1 MPSFGRDFKSDEQ
14 RKWSWLRS
22 EIKAGLGA
30 SETEFVALDAG
41 KIIKEAK
48 ARRNAHGR

>member
-1 MPSFGRDFKSDEQ
+1 MHVLKRDRGSEDH
-14 RKWSWLRS
+14 RKWSWLRA
-22 EIKAGLGA
+22 ELKPGLAA
-30 SETEFVALDAG
+30 SEAEFVALDAG